1 MAVMAKWRSK
11 TFEVSTKK
19 VNPLKNFSTSTTIK
33 GDDTNSKKKTTEL
46 VPFTLYKEVNAG
58 AGVNPQI

>member
-1 MAVMAKWRSK
+1 MAVMAKWRNK

-33 GDDTNSKKKTTEL
+33 SDDSNSKKKTTNNFPL
-46 VPFTLYKEVNAG
+46 NFN
-58 AGVNPQI
+58 